1 MGKVFPLIADAALIP
16 LDASYYSQCQV
27 CNQTKPVYVT
37 FGSALL
43 KGRKTRDKVFAA
55 CATCFKDGK
64 IEQVREGLPLAQSVQ
79 EYVEA
84 HFERKPANWLETKR
98 KELID
103 HLERMPCHL
112 PPLRQE
118 MDWALCCGQLTEYLG
133 SPANQRDLLSLSDLR
148 AWNFG
153 VDERSEEGIDFDGC
167 PDELLGDIAVFR
179 CRKCGQHY
187 IVFQPT

>member
-1 MGKVFPLIADAALIP
+1 MGNVFSLIADAALIP

-37 FGSALL
+37 FGSAVLTR
-43 KGRKTRDKVFAA
+43 RKNRNKVFAA

-64 IEQVREGLPLAQSVQ
+64 IEQVWDGLALLQSVQ
-79 EYVEA
+79 EHVEA
-84 HFERKPANWLETKR
+84 HFKRKPAQWLEPKR
-98 KELID
+98 EELID
-103 HLERMPCHL
+103 QLERMPCHL

-118 MDWALCCGQLTEYLG
+118 MDWTLCCGQLTEFLG
-133 SPANQRDLLSLSDLR
+133 SPADQRDLLSLSDLR

-153 VDERSEEGIDFDGC
+153 VHERSEDRIDFEGC
-167 PDELLGDIAVFR
+167 PDDLLSDIAVFR